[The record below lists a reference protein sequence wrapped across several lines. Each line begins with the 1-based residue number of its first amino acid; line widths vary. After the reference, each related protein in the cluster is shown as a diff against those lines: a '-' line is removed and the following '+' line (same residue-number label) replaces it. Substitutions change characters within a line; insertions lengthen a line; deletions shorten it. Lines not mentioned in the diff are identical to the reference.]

1 MKGFIQEYGLIL
13 VGVAAI
19 LLCLLFGKQVFNQ
32 DITNSTVDNMVE
44 LRDDKDE
51 SGALK
56 LDSGNVLTSKY
67 DKISKTYTFTT
78 SGETSEKYWQG
89 SAIYMN
95 DGDNIP
101 YEKWYVIEFEVKASL
116 DCNLVVDHNNEPVG
130 VAAWAGNDNDN
141 MSTRALCP
149 TSGGVPRVPLKKDE
163 WKNVYLYYQNSN
175 PQNKTKAELKD
186 YSTIGINYS
195 KDKGNQSFQIRNL
208 QSYVAANPP
217 RNVNN

>member
-44 LRDDKDE
+44 LRKDKNE
-51 SGALK
+51 SGTLK
-56 LDSGNVLTSKY
+56 LGSGNVLTEKY

-78 SGETSEKYWQG
+78 SGESSEASWQG
-89 SAIYMN
+89 SRVHMN
-95 DGDNIP
+95 DSDNIP
-101 YEKWYVIEFEVKASL
+101 YGKWYVIEFEVKASL
-116 DCNLVVDHNNEPVG
+116 DCNLHVDYDNKTVDIATWN
-130 VAAWAGNDNDN
+130 GNDNDN
-141 MSTRALCP
+141 TSTRGLA
-149 TSGGVPRVPLKKDE
+149 SIPLKKDE
-163 WKNVYLYYQNSN
+163 WKKVYAYYQNSN
-175 PQNKTKAELKD
+175 DKNTTKAGLKD
-186 YSTIGINYS
+186 YSTIGIHYS

>member
-13 VGVAAI
+13 VGVAAM

-32 DITNSTVDNMVE
+32 DITNSTVDNVVK

-51 SGALK
+51 SGT
-56 LDSGNVLTSKY
+56 LDLSSGNVLTKKY

-78 SGETSEKYWQG
+78 SGETSEKSWQG
-89 SAIYMN
+89 SCVFMN
-95 DGDNIP
+95 DSDNIP
-101 YEKWYVIEFEVKASL
+101 YGKWYVIEFEVKAPL
-116 DCNLVVDHNNEPVG
+116 DCNLSFDYNNKTVD
-130 VAAWAGNDNDN
+130 VAAWNENDNDKY
-141 MSTRALCP
+141 STRTP
-149 TSGGVPRVPLKKDE
+149 SSVPLKKDE
-163 WKNVYLYYQNSN
+163 WKKVYAYYQNSN
-175 PQNKTKAELKD
+175 DKNTTKAELKD
-186 YSTIGINYS
+186 YSTIGISYS

>member
-13 VGVAAI
+13 VGVAAMLI
-19 LLCLLFGKQVFNQ
+19 CLLFGKQVFNQ
-32 DITNSTVDNMVE
+32 DITNSTVDNVVE

-51 SGALK
+51 TGALN
-56 LDSGNVLTSKY
+56 LDSGNVLTKKY

-78 SGETSEKYWQG
+78 SGESSESVWHG
-89 SAIYMN
+89 SHIYMN
-95 DGDNIP
+95 YGDNIP

-116 DCNLVVDHNNEPVG
+116 DCNLRIDYNNKTVDVE
-130 VAAWAGNDNDN
+130 AWNGNDNDN
-141 MSTRALCP
+141 YSTRTP
-149 TSGGVPRVPLKKDE
+149 FSIPLKKDE
-163 WKNVYLYYQNSN
+163 WKKVYVYYQNSSDK
-175 PQNKTKAELKD
+175 NKTKAELKD
-186 YSTIGINYS
+186 YSSIGIYYS

>member
-32 DITNSTVDNMVE
+32 DITNSTVDNVVE

-51 SGALK
+51 TGALN
-56 LDSGNVLTSKY
+56 LDSGNVLTKKY
-67 DKISKTYTFTT
+67 DKISKIYTFTT
-78 SGETSEKYWQG
+78 SGESSEASWQG
-89 SAIYMN
+89 SRVSMHY
-95 DGDNIP
+95 GDNIP
-101 YEKWYVIEFEVKASL
+101 YGKWYVIEFEVKASL
-116 DCNLVVDHNNEPVG
+116 DCGLHIDYNNKTVD
-130 VAAWAGNDNDN
+130 VAPWDGNDNDN
-141 MSTRALCP
+141 RSTRGLD
-149 TSGGVPRVPLKKDE
+149 SIPLKKDE
-163 WKNVYLYYQNSN
+163 WKKVYAYYQNSN
-175 PQNKTKAELKD
+175 DKNTTKAELKD
-186 YSTIGINYS
+186 YSAIGINYS